1 MVEHLEESS
10 DKKID
15 GIGKYVSVMIE
26 YGHRHSYINGIFLGE
41 TSEHFIVKDSK
52 NKVVYIRKNKIICH
66 IFEEN

>member
-1 MVEHLEESS
+1 MLEHLEEST

-26 YGHRHSYINGIFLGE
+26 SGNKHSYINGIFLGE
-41 TSEHFIVKDSK
+41 TCEYFIVKDSK
-52 NKVVYIRKNKIICH
+52 DKVVYINKNKIICH